1 MTAGGPQA
9 PGASERVRTDRIA
22 VAGEPS
28 LERDRAAAALRRLSH
43 AIVGHDADARLLH
56 RIADEAERIAAD
68 VEQGRPRQRPV
79 SMMKQ
84 QLWERHVDDGAP
96 MSHFPDCVV
105 SGAANPMGIAM
116 QVQRS
121 GQQAVATVHLG
132 AAFEGAPDRAH
143 GGVVAAVFDDIM
155 GYVLLLVPQAA
166 FTGRLE
172 VNYRAPVPVDAPLDV
187 RAWLDRRE
195 GRKLFMRAEM
205 SDAGDVLCDAAGLFI
220 AV

>member
-1 MTAGGPQA
+1 MTDDHLGGA
-9 PGASERVRTDRIA
+9 ARHGIA
-22 VAGEPS
+22 VAGRPS
-28 LERDRAAAALRRLSH
+28 HERDRAAAALRRLSH
-43 AIVGHDADARLLH
+43 AIVGHDADAALLT
-56 RIADEAERIAAD
+56 RIADEADRIAEG
-68 VEQGRPRQRPV
+68 VEEGRPRQRPV

-105 SGAANPMGIAM
+105 SGSANPMGVAM
-116 QVQRS
+116 TVHRH
-121 GQQAVATVHLG
+121 GQEAVARVRLG

-172 VNYRAPVPVDAPLDV
+172 VNYRAPVPVGTSLDV
-187 RAWLDRRE
+187 RAWLDRRD
-195 GRKLFMRAEM
+195 GRKLYMQAEM
-205 SDAGDVLCDAAGLFI
+205 AAGGSVLCDAAGLFI
-220 AV
+220 AI